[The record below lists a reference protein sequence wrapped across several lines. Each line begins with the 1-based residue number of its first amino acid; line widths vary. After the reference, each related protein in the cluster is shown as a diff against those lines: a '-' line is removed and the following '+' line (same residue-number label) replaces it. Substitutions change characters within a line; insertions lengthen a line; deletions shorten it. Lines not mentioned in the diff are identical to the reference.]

1 MSATCTAWQM
11 LLWDTFICSGALR
24 SVEQEYRTV
33 DEDISGDDK
42 EDTDDKVRVF
52 SKLAVVAFFVELYCC
67 DHVDTHCWW
76 GPRVLC

>member
-1 MSATCTAWQM
+1 M
-11 LLWDTFICSGALR
+11 LLWDTFIRSGALR

-42 EDTDDKVRVF
+42 KDTDDMVRVF
-52 SKLAVVAFFVELYCC
+52 SKLTVVAFIVELCCC

-76 GPRVLC
+76 WCERTHDEWSGEL